1 MVLHM
6 ARIGMPLEAVVSF
19 HGSLGSFHT
28 PEPGTVKPRI
38 LVCHGAAD
46 SLVPDD
52 DITAFK
58 SEMSAA
64 QAEFTFEEYDGALP
78 GFTNKEATARGQAH
92 GLPLAYDAQADEKS
106 WASMQRLFNAVF

>member
-58 SEMSAA
+58 SEMRTA
-64 QAEFTFEEYDGALP
+64 QAEFTLRN
-78 GFTNKEATARGQAH
+78 TRGPCTVSRTKKP
-92 GLPLAYDAQADEKS
+92 PLAVKRMDFR
-106 WASMQRLFNAVF
+106 WHMMPRPMQSPGLHAEAV